1 MKRPHRHNFNRK
13 LPTHCINC
21 EDRRKYIK
29 NSIELFHHFS
39 NPKLNR
45 RWICQVCESENNSV
59 AWHCIVCD
67 SVSYLAPIYK
77 ETLIFRQN
85 RHHHK
90 FQSKSLDVEDDLE
103 HSSSNSTN
111 NELTERERK
120 NLKGRPIL
128 RRTRSLSM
136 DSGSSCRNL
145 LTKRCHICLVNNCK
159 NIFNVPPP
167 AHSTNT
173 GTSISNY
180 DDVYDD
186 NNKETTLTNL
196 KSNRPQVQQPQPHNQ
211 EHSNNIRLPAINM
224 NLNSSQFPESDN
236 IFNSSSSNTNN
247 SNTSSSTHNH
257 HNLHKSLNNLSDSYF
272 GKTFSISTFLF

>member
-1 MKRPHRHNFNRK
+1 M
-13 LPTHCINC
+13 
-21 EDRRKYIK
+21 
-29 NSIELFHHFS
+29 
-39 NPKLNR
+39 
-45 RWICQVCESENNSV
+45 CESENNSV

-85 RHHHK
+85 KHK
-90 FQSKSLDVEDDLE
+90 FQSKSLDVEDDSVE
-103 HSSSNSTN
+103 SDC
-111 NELTERERK
+111 EQKERK
-120 NLKGRPIL
+120 NLRGGVKPIL

-159 NIFNVPPP
+159 NIFNVPPT
-167 AHSTNT
+167 HSTNT

-186 NNKETTLTNL
+186 NETTVNN
-196 KSNRPQVQQPQPHNQ
+196 KSNRIIHQ

-236 IFNSSSSNTNN
+236 IFNSSNSSNSHT
-247 SNTSSSTHNH
+247 NH
-257 HNLHKSLNNLSDSYF
+257 HNNLHKSLNNLSDSYF
-272 GKTFSISTFLF
+272 GKINFTTHLLFFFFSFDFLLFFYWKYLMVIVCPFLEFWNQCL

>member
-1 MKRPHRHNFNRK
+1 M
-13 LPTHCINC
+13 
-21 EDRRKYIK
+21 
-29 NSIELFHHFS
+29 
-39 NPKLNR
+39 
-45 RWICQVCESENNSV
+45 

-85 RHHHK
+85 KHK
-90 FQSKSLDVEDDLE
+90 FQSKSLDVEDDHVE
-103 HSSSNSTN
+103 SDS
-111 NELTERERK
+111 EQREQRK
-120 NLKGRPIL
+120 NLKGGRPIL

-167 AHSTNT
+167 HSTNT

-186 NNKETTLTNL
+186 NETTMNN
-196 KSNRPQVQQPQPHNQ
+196 KSNRIIHQ

-236 IFNSSSSNTNN
+236 IFNSSN
-247 SNTSSSTHNH
+247 SSTSHNH
-257 HNLHKSLNNLSDSYF
+257 HNNLHKSLNNLSDSYF
-272 GKTFSISTFLF
+272 GKMLFSHFLFLFVFLGVFDGVISRRPVLSVDKNENPDF